1 MLEAAEDVMGSTEQN
16 LELVV
21 INDLDGPLLSA
32 VGSRLAFF
40 SFSLCLF
47 RYPGS
52 SIPTLG
58 LVIVSHLPPL
68 SNLGTKTDF

>member
-21 INDLDGPLLSA
+21 VNDLAGPLLSA

-40 SFSLCLF
+40 SFFSVF
-47 RYPGS
+47 FA
-52 SIPTLG
+52 TLAALYLP